1 MQIYNI
7 QNDKLVELEEKVFKL
22 EREIQN
28 IFENNLH
35 AVMGLMLVSSE
46 RTIKNRRIDT
56 LAYDEQANAF
66 VIIEYKRDRNSSVF
80 DQGITYLQ
88 LMLQNKADFVL
99 ELSNKQ
105 KRFITKDDIDWTQSR
120 VVFVSTSFSE
130 IQIQATDFKDFAVEL
145 IEVKRFDKDTL
156 IVNSIKKSRTAES
169 IKPLAQQDK
178 ELKKITDEIVVYDE
192 NYHLDNSSEEM
203 VELYEKFRDAILN
216 LTDGIEIDPQKYYI
230 AFKKG
235 KNLFDIEIQKK
246 SLKIFINAKLGSL
259 DDSKGIARDVSQV
272 GHRGNGDYQIQI
284 DSDKDLEYIMSLLKQ
299 VLLK

>member
-7 QNDKLVELEEKVFKL
+7 QNDKLIELEEKVFKL
-22 EREIQN
+22 ERDIQN
-28 IFENNLH
+28 LFENNLQT
-35 AVMGLMLVSSE
+35 VMGLNLICSE

-99 ELSNKQ
+99 ELSNLQ
-105 KRFITKDDIDWTQSR
+105 KRFITKEDIDWTQSR
-120 VVFVSTSFSE
+120 VAFVSTSFSD

-145 IEVKRFDKDTL
+145 WEVKRFDKDTL
-156 IVNSIKKSRTAES
+156 SINQIKKSRTAES

-192 NYHLDNSSEEM
+192 NYHFDNSSEEM
-203 VELYEKFRDAILN
+203 VELYEKFRNAILN
-216 LTDGIEIDPQKYYI
+216 LSDGIEIKPQKFYI
-230 AFKKG
+230 AFKKDT
-235 KNLFDIEIQKK
+235 NIVDIALLKK
-246 SLKIFINAKLGSL
+246 SLKIWINAKLGDL
-259 DDSKGIARDVSQV
+259 EDAKNLARNVSDV
-272 GHRGNGDYQIQI
+272 GHRGNGDYEITV
-284 DSDKDLEYIMSLLKQ
+284 DSDADLEYIMSLVKQ
-299 VLLK
+299 AL

>member
-7 QNDKLVELEEKVFKL
+7 QNNRLIELEEKTFKL
-22 EREIQN
+22 ERDIQN
-28 IFENNLH
+28 LFENNLQT
-35 AVMGLMLVSSE
+35 VMGLKLICSE

-56 LAYDEQANAF
+56 LAFDEQANAF

-99 ELSNKQ
+99 ELSNLQ
-105 KRFITKDDIDWTQSR
+105 KRFITKEDIDWTQSR
-120 VVFVSTSFSE
+120 VAFVSPSFSD

-145 IEVKRFDKDTL
+145 WEVKRFDKDTL
-156 IVNSIKKSRTAES
+156 SINQIKKSRTAES

-192 NYHLDNSSEEM
+192 NYHFDNSSEEM
-203 VELYEKFRDAILN
+203 VELYEKFRNAILN
-216 LTDGIEIDPQKYYI
+216 LSDGIEIKPQKFYI
-230 AFKKG
+230 AFKKDT
-235 KNLFDIEIQKK
+235 NIVDIALLKK
-246 SLKIFINAKLGSL
+246 TLKIWINAKLGDL
-259 DDSKGIARDVSQV
+259 EDAKNLARNVSDV
-272 GHRGNGDYQIQI
+272 GHRGNGDYEITV
-284 DSDKDLEYIMSLLKQ
+284 DSDADLEYIMSLVKQ

>member
-105 KRFITKDDIDWTQSR
+105 KRFITKDDVDWTQSR

-192 NYHLDNSSEEM
+192 NYHLDNSSEEI

>member
-7 QNDKLVELEEKVFKL
+7 QNDKLIELEEKTFKL
-22 EREIQN
+22 ERDIQN
-28 IFENNLH
+28 IFENNLQT
-35 AVMGLMLVSSE
+35 VMGLKLICSE

-99 ELSNKQ
+99 ELSNLQ
-105 KRFITKDDIDWTQSR
+105 KRFITKEDIDWTQSR
-120 VVFVSTSFSE
+120 VAFVSPSFSD

-145 IEVKRFDKDTL
+145 WEVKRFDKDTL
-156 IVNSIKKSRTAES
+156 SINQIKKSRTAES

-192 NYHLDNSSEEM
+192 NYHFDNSSEEM
-203 VELYEKFRDAILN
+203 VELYEKFRNAILN
-216 LTDGIEIDPQKYYI
+216 LSDGIEIKPQKFYI
-230 AFKKG
+230 AFKKDT
-235 KNLFDIEIQKK
+235 NIVDIALLKK
-246 SLKIFINAKLGSL
+246 SLKIWINAKLGDL
-259 DDSKGIARDVSQV
+259 EDAKNLARNVSDV
-272 GHRGNGDYQIQI
+272 GHRGNGDYEITV
-284 DSDKDLEYIMSLLKQ
+284 DSDADLEYIMSLVKQ
-299 VLLK
+299 AL

>member
-28 IFENNLH
+28 LFENNLQS
-35 AVMGLMLVSSE
+35 VMGLMLVSSE

-120 VVFVSTSFSE
+120 VVFVSPSFNE

-156 IVNSIKKSRTAES
+156 VINSIKKSRTAES

-178 ELKKITDEIVVYDE
+178 ELKRITDEIVVYDE
-192 NYHLDNSSEEM
+192 SYHFDNSSEEM
-203 VELYEKFRDAILN
+203 VELYEKFKSAVFN
-216 LTDGIEIDPQKYYI
+216 LADDIDVHPQKYYI
-230 AFKKG
+230 SFKKN
-235 KNLFDIEIQKK
+235 KNLFDIEILKK
-246 SLKIFINAKLGSL
+246 SLKIAVNCKFGTLNDPKA
-259 DDSKGIARDVSQV
+259 IARDVRQI

-299 VLLK
+299 VILN

>member
-7 QNDKLVELEEKVFKL
+7 QNDKLIELEEKTFKL
-22 EREIQN
+22 ERDIQN
-28 IFENNLH
+28 IFENNLQT
-35 AVMGLMLVSSE
+35 VMGLKLICSE

-56 LAYDEQANAF
+56 LAFDEQANAF

-99 ELSNKQ
+99 ELSNLQ

-120 VVFVSTSFSE
+120 VAFVSPSFSD

-145 IEVKRFDKDTL
+145 WEVKRFDKDTL
-156 IVNSIKKSRTAES
+156 SINQIKKSRTAES

-192 NYHLDNSSEEM
+192 NYHFDNSSEEM
-203 VELYEKFRDAILN
+203 VELYEKFRNAILN
-216 LTDGIEIDPQKYYI
+216 LSDGIEIKPQKFYI
-230 AFKKG
+230 AFKKDT
-235 KNLFDIEIQKK
+235 NIVDIALLKK
-246 SLKIFINAKLGSL
+246 SLKIWINAKLGEL
-259 DDSKGIARDVSQV
+259 QDAKNIARNVSDV
-272 GHRGNGDYQIQI
+272 GHRGNGDYEITV
-284 DSDKDLEYIMSLLKQ
+284 DSDADLEYIMSLVKQ
-299 VLLK
+299 AL

>member
-28 IFENNLH
+28 IFENNLQT
-35 AVMGLMLVSSE
+35 VMGLKLICSE

-56 LAYDEQANAF
+56 LAFDEQANAF

-99 ELSNKQ
+99 ELSNLQ
-105 KRFITKDDIDWTQSR
+105 KRFITKEDIDWTQTR
-120 VVFVSTSFSE
+120 VAFVSPSFSD

-145 IEVKRFDKDTL
+145 WEVKRFDKDTL
-156 IVNSIKKSRTAES
+156 SINQIKKSRTAES

-192 NYHLDNSSEEM
+192 NYHFDNSSEEM
-203 VELYEKFRDAILN
+203 VELYEKFRNAILN
-216 LTDGIEIDPQKYYI
+216 LSDGVEIKPQKFYI
-230 AFKKG
+230 AFKKDT
-235 KNLFDIEIQKK
+235 NIVDIALLKK
-246 SLKIFINAKLGSL
+246 SLKIWINAKLGDL
-259 DDSKGIARDVSQV
+259 EDAKNLARNVSDV
-272 GHRGNGDYQIQI
+272 GHRGNGDYEITV
-284 DSDKDLEYIMSLLKQ
+284 DSDADLEYIMSLVKQ
-299 VLLK
+299 VILN

>member
-28 IFENNLH
+28 IFENNLQT
-35 AVMGLMLVSSE
+35 VMGLKLICSE

-56 LAYDEQANAF
+56 LAFDEQANAF

-99 ELSNKQ
+99 ELSNLQ
-105 KRFITKDDIDWTQSR
+105 KRFITKEDIDWTQTR
-120 VVFVSTSFSE
+120 VAFVSPSFSD

-145 IEVKRFDKDTL
+145 WEVKRFDKDTL
-156 IVNSIKKSRTAES
+156 SINQIKKSRTAES

-192 NYHLDNSSEEM
+192 NYHFDNSSEEM
-203 VELYEKFRDAILN
+203 VELYEKFRNAILN
-216 LTDGIEIDPQKYYI
+216 LSDGIEIKPQKFYI
-230 AFKKG
+230 AFKKDT
-235 KNLFDIEIQKK
+235 NIVDIALLKK
-246 SLKIFINAKLGSL
+246 SLKIWINAKLGDL
-259 DDSKGIARDVSQV
+259 EDAKNLARNVSDV
-272 GHRGNGDYQIQI
+272 GHRGNGDYEITV
-284 DSDKDLEYIMSLLKQ
+284 DSDADLEYIMSLVKQ
-299 VLLK
+299 VILN

>member
-7 QNDKLVELEEKVFKL
+7 QNDKLIELEEKNFKL
-22 EREIQN
+22 ERDIQN
-28 IFENNLH
+28 IFENNLQT
-35 AVMGLMLVSSE
+35 VMGLKLICSE

-56 LAYDEQANAF
+56 LAFDEQANAF

-99 ELSNKQ
+99 ELSNLQ

-120 VVFVSTSFSE
+120 VAFVSPSFSD

-145 IEVKRFDKDTL
+145 WEVKRFDKDTL
-156 IVNSIKKSRTAES
+156 SINQIKKSRTAES

-192 NYHLDNSSEEM
+192 NYHFDNSSEEM
-203 VELYEKFRDAILN
+203 VELYEKFRNAILN
-216 LTDGIEIDPQKYYI
+216 LSDGIEIKPQKFYI
-230 AFKKG
+230 AFKKDT
-235 KNLFDIEIQKK
+235 NIVDIALLKK
-246 SLKIFINAKLGSL
+246 SLKIWINAKLGEL
-259 DDSKGIARDVSQV
+259 QDAKNIARNVSDV
-272 GHRGNGDYQIQI
+272 GHRGNGDYEITV
-284 DSDKDLEYIMSLLKQ
+284 DSDADLEYIMSLVKQ
-299 VLLK
+299 AL

>member
-7 QNDKLVELEEKVFKL
+7 QNDKLIELEEKTYKL
-22 EREIQN
+22 ERDIQN
-28 IFENNLH
+28 IFENNLQT
-35 AVMGLMLVSSE
+35 VMGLKLICSE

-99 ELSNKQ
+99 ELSNLQ
-105 KRFITKDDIDWTQSR
+105 KRFITKEDIDWTQSR
-120 VVFVSTSFSE
+120 VAFVSPSFSD

-145 IEVKRFDKDTL
+145 WEVKRFDKDTL
-156 IVNSIKKSRTAES
+156 SINQIKKSRTAES

-192 NYHLDNSSEEM
+192 NYHFDNSSEEM
-203 VELYEKFRDAILN
+203 VELYEKFRNAILN
-216 LTDGIEIDPQKYYI
+216 LSDGIEIKPQKFYI
-230 AFKKG
+230 AFKKDT
-235 KNLFDIEIQKK
+235 NIVDIALLKK
-246 SLKIFINAKLGSL
+246 SLKIWINAKLGDL
-259 DDSKGIARDVSQV
+259 EDTKNLARNVSVV
-272 GHRGNGDYQIQI
+272 GHRGNGDYEITV
-284 DSDKDLEYIMSLLKQ
+284 DSDADLEYIMSLVKQ

>member
-28 IFENNLH
+28 IFENNLQ
-35 AVMGLMLVSSE
+35 AVMGLTLICSE

-56 LAYDEQANAF
+56 LAFDEQANAF

-99 ELSNKQ
+99 ELSNLQ
-105 KRFITKDDIDWTQSR
+105 KRFITKEDIDWTQTR
-120 VVFVSTSFSE
+120 VAFVSPSFSD

-145 IEVKRFDKDTL
+145 WEVKRFDKDTL
-156 IVNSIKKSRTAES
+156 SINQIKKSRTAES

-192 NYHLDNSSEEM
+192 NYHFDNSSEEM
-203 VELYEKFRDAILN
+203 VELYEKFRNAILN
-216 LTDGIEIDPQKYYI
+216 LSDGIEIKPQKFYI
-230 AFKKG
+230 AFKKDT
-235 KNLFDIEIQKK
+235 NIVDIALLKK
-246 SLKIFINAKLGSL
+246 SLKVWINAKLGDL
-259 DDSKGIARDVSQV
+259 EDAKNLARNVSDV
-272 GHRGNGDYQIQI
+272 GHRGNGDYEITV
-284 DSDKDLEYIMSLLKQ
+284 DSDADLEYIMSLVKQ
-299 VLLK
+299 VILN